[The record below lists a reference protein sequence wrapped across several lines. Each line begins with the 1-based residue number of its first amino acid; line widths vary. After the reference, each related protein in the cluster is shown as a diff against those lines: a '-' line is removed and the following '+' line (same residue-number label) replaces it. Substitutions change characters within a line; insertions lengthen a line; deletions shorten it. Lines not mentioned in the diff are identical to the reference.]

1 MAGEKSLQSAFPP
14 IAHQGGGER
23 GEKEK
28 KTENER
34 TNQARRPTCP
44 AAAPSLARSAR
55 EGTGGELEP
64 SPRALTSVSALDT
77 ARSASSELRAAVPGP
92 GSRRAACI
100 AAAASGQPPGVL
112 HAEGRV
118 GLGRRSP
125 RSSRGSGARAW
136 TAPPV
141 AGRTL
146 GSARLASVPQSG
158 GSCGRSNPSPAC
170 CYLIPGWARPRSPTP
185 RRPAPPRPLRPLA
198 LSYGSPGGGGRGKA
212 RRRRGEWNGGRG
224 GGRRLRLG
232 ALPAPRPAV
241 TRIQL
246 GNNSNSQPRALPL
259 CAAPPPPP
267 PTRPRPDRA
276 SLAPAPLHTQTHHQ
290 PLAHWSARASV
301 HTRAHTHTHT
311 HRRRHVLPG
320 THTGA
325 WRRHTQPSTRAQASG
340 STHAECML

>member
-1 MAGEKSLQSAFPP
+1 MQSAFPP

-23 GEKEK
+23 GEKE

-64 SPRALTSVSALDT
+64 SPRALTSVSALGT

-100 AAAASGQPPGVL
+100 AAAASGQPPGAL

-125 RSSRGSGARAW
+125 WSSRGSGARAW

-146 GSARLASVPQSG
+146 RSARLASVPPSG
-158 GSCGRSNPSPAC
+158 SSCGRSNPSPAC
-170 CYLIPGWARPRSPTP
+170 CYLIPGWARR
-185 RRPAPPRPLRPLA
+185 APLRP
-198 LSYGSPGGGGRGKA
+198 G
-212 RRRRGEWNGGRG
+212 
-224 GGRRLRLG
+224 
-232 ALPAPRPAV
+232 APRLHARSGRSPSATVPREAV
-241 TRIQL
+241 AEARP
-246 GNNSNSQPRALPL
+246 GEGGESGMEGEE
-259 CAAPPPPP
+259 AAG
-267 PTRPRPDRA
+267 D
-276 SLAPAPLHTQTHHQ
+276 
-290 PLAHWSARASV
+290 
-301 HTRAHTHTHT
+301 
-311 HRRRHVLPG
+311 
-320 THTGA
+320 
-325 WRRHTQPSTRAQASG
+325 
-340 STHAECML
+340 